1 MTGTRAT
8 LLGPLAERM
17 PALGVS
23 DPVALGLMQGFP
35 PPPERRIRRLDGMQF
50 PALRWGFCHVRERG
64 PTARVRRGPVPSTL
78 PEGPRIDPADLV
90 FGIDGQPVRLA
101 DYLERACVDAFVAL
115 HRGRVVIEHYAPHMD
130 AAQPHL
136 WASMTKNVVGVLAL
150 QAVHDGLL
158 RLDAPLST
166 WVPELQ
172 GTPIG
177 DATLQQNLDMEVA
190 VGWPAALP
198 PDIGLF
204 AAIGTVPRPDGAPA
218 SIAEYVQ
225 RCQQP
230 VPFES
235 GRCWY
240 YQNGSPEAVAWAIRR
255 VTGRPL
261 ARLLSERLWAPLGCD
276 DDADWIVDETGAEFA
291 SGGLATTARDLA
303 RFVDLF
309 RTRGRA
315 GEVQVVAGPVMDAML
330 APVDNRERFAL
341 GHLAPG
347 RPGYA
352 YRNYVYHVNDANRAL
367 QGVGRFGQWFHVDPV
382 SDVTLVQFASRPDA
396 APRPIAP
403 APLPPLP
410 RPEFEGRWIGAIA
423 QSVAASLRSASAP
436 GAPASAPPG
445 SVP

>member
-1 MTGTRAT
+1 MPQ
-8 LLGPLAERM
+8 GP
-17 PALGVS
+17 
-23 DPVALGLMQGFP
+23 
-35 PPPERRIRRLDGMQF
+35 RLD
-50 PALRWGFCHVRERG
+50 
-64 PTARVRRGPVPSTL
+64 PTTL
-78 PEGPRIDPADLV
+78 TFELPG
-90 FGIDGQPVRLA
+90 GPVRLS

-136 WASMTKNVVGVLAL
+136 WASMAKNVVGLLA
-150 QAVHDGLL
+150 HLL
-158 RLDAPLST
+158 AHAGTMRLDAPLAT
-166 WVPELQ
+166 WVPELA

-177 DATLQQNLDMEVA
+177 DATMQQNLDMEVA

-198 PDIGLF
+198 PDVGLF
-204 AAIGTVPRPDGAPA
+204 AAIGTLARPEGAPA

-225 RCQQP
+225 RCQQA

-235 GRCWY
+235 GACWY

-255 VTGRPL
+255 ATGRPL
-261 ARLLSERLWAPLGCD
+261 AWLLSELVWAPLGCED
-276 DDADWIVDETGAEFA
+276 DGDWIVDEVGAEFA

-303 RFVDLF
+303 RFVELL

-315 GEVQVVAGPVMDAML
+315 GDAQIVPETAVEAML
-330 APVDNRERFAL
+330 APVDNRARFAR

-347 RPGYA
+347 RDGYA

-382 SDVTLVQFASRPDA
+382 RELTVVQFASRPDA
-396 APRPIAP
+396 AARPIAP

-410 RPEFEGRWIGAIA
+410 QPEFEGRWIVDIA
-423 QSVAASLRSASAP
+423 RAVGEAAVRAD
-436 GAPASAPPG
+436 
-445 SVP
+445 